1 MLLGAAKLLK
11 AHERELEGQVKLVFE
26 PAEET
31 LSGAKNMIENGLL
44 TSPEVGGAFML
55 HVMAGVPQKVGS
67 VIVSGSGVSA
77 PGADYFTINVKGKG
91 CHGSMPQQG
100 VDAITAAAHI
110 LIALQEISARELG
123 VDDAAVLTVGS
134 FSGGN
139 AGNVIADC
147 VNMHGTLRSFDESL
161 RSHIKKRI
169 ECIANSVAQAFRAD
183 ACVTYTSGCPSLLND
198 QQLSDFTEVK
208 LIDLLGDAMVLSSK
222 ALGSSIKGGSDDF
235 AYISREVPSITIALA
250 AGEPEKGFSHPQHH
264 PKVMFD
270 EECLPVGAAIYAH
283 IAAEWLKEQSKH

>member
-1 MLLGAAKLLK
+1 MLLVINLKNDYLTQANEIKKEIIEIRRSLHKNAETGFDLTETVKLIKDKLTELKCEFLDCGKSGIVCVIGEKRNKPCFLLRADMDALPVTEQTGLEYACKNGNMHACGHDMHSAMLLGAAKLLK

-55 HVMAGVPQKVGS
+55 HVMAGVPQRVGS

-110 LIALQEISARELG
+110 
-123 VDDAAVLTVGS
+123 
-134 FSGGN
+134 
-139 AGNVIADC
+139 
-147 VNMHGTLRSFDESL
+147 
-161 RSHIKKRI
+161 
-169 ECIANSVAQAFRAD
+169 
-183 ACVTYTSGCPSLLND
+183 
-198 QQLSDFTEVK
+198 
-208 LIDLLGDAMVLSSK
+208 
-222 ALGSSIKGGSDDF
+222 
-235 AYISREVPSITIALA
+235 
-250 AGEPEKGFSHPQHH
+250 
-264 PKVMFD
+264 
-270 EECLPVGAAIYAH
+270 
-283 IAAEWLKEQSKH
+283 